1 MTGVSDAEI
10 PEPRGTFDL
19 IGHAAAEARLLE
31 AWNSGRM
38 PHAWLFTGPRG
49 IGKATLAFR
58 LARFALH
65 GGKADEGPG
74 LFGDA
79 DLGMVPEGSPS
90 GGLAVDPELAISRQV
105 ASGSHPDL
113 LVIERSV
120 NQRTKTLRREIV
132 VEDVTALSNFLRL
145 TASAGGW
152 RVVVIDSVDE
162 MNRNAANAMLKLLE
176 EPPKRALLLLVS
188 HAPGGLLPTIRSRC
202 RKLHLSPLREDDVQ
216 DLLSKITP
224 DLDPAMRAI
233 ATRLAEGSIGRAL
246 EIADKDGPAVLGDA
260 VRVFDGAPPI
270 DRKRLHEVSE
280 KWLRRGKGEDG
291 DPLAGRLELILWWLG
306 QGVRLLATGQPANT
320 ETIRGESKVF
330 NALVGR
336 FGLDGC
342 CARIEQ
348 AESTLRRGVGL
359 NLDRKQM
366 VMSMMRELA
375 D

>member
-1 MTGVSDAEI
+1 VSDAEI
-10 PEPRGTFDL
+10 PAPRGTFDL
-19 IGHAAAEARLLE
+19 VGHDAAETRLLE
-31 AWNSGRM
+31 AWKSGRM

-49 IGKATLAFR
+49 IGKATLAYR
-58 LARFALH
+58 LARFVLR
-65 GGKADEGPG
+65 GEPVDQGPS
-74 LFGDA
+74 LFGEA
-79 DLGMVPEGSPS
+79 ELGPTSE
-90 GGLAVDPELAISRQV
+90 GLAVDPELAISRQV
-105 ASGSHPDL
+105 ASGGHPDL
-113 LVIERSV
+113 LAIERSV

-132 VEDVTALSNFLRL
+132 VEDVAALSSFLRL
-145 TASAGGW
+145 TSAAGGW
-152 RVVVIDSVDE
+152 RVVVVDSVDE

-176 EPPKRALLLLVS
+176 EPPKRALLILVS

-202 RKLHLSPLREDDVQ
+202 RKLHLSPLGDDHVQ
-216 DLLSKITP
+216 GLLSKFVP
-224 DLDPAMRAI
+224 DLDPDLVTM

-246 EIADKDGPAVLGDA
+246 EVAANDGPGVLGDA
-260 VRVFDGAPPI
+260 VRVFDGAPPL
-270 DRKRLHEVSE
+270 DRKRLHDVSE

-291 DPLAGRLELILWWLG
+291 DPLAGRMELVLWWLG
-306 QGVRLLATGQPANT
+306 QGVRRLASAQPAGA

-348 AESTLRRGVGL
+348 AESLLRRGIGL

>member
-1 MTGVSDAEI
+1 MSDTEI
-10 PEPRGTFDL
+10 PTPRATFDL
-19 IGHAAAEARLLE
+19 IGHEAAEVRLLE

-65 GGKADEGPG
+65 GGKTDEGPS
-74 LFGDA
+74 LFGEA
-79 DLGMVPEGSPS
+79 ELGPAPEG
-90 GGLAVDPELAISRQV
+90 LAIDPELAISRQV
-105 ASGSHPDL
+105 TSGSHPDL

-132 VEDVTALSNFLRL
+132 VEDVAALSSFLRL
-145 TASAGGW
+145 TSAAGGW
-152 RVVVIDSVDE
+152 RVVVVDSVDE

-176 EPPKRALLLLVS
+176 EPPKRALLILVS

-202 RKLHLSPLREDDVQ
+202 RKLHLSPLRDEHVQ
-216 DLLSKITP
+216 GLLSKLTP
-224 DLDPAMRAI
+224 DIDPALMTM
-233 ATRLAEGSIGRAL
+233 ATRLAEGSIARAL
-246 EIADKDGPAVLGDA
+246 EIAANDGPTVLADA
-260 VRVFDGAPPI
+260 VRVFDDAPPI
-270 DRKRLHEVSE
+270 NRKRIHEVSE

-291 DPLAGRLELILWWLG
+291 DPLAGRMELILWWLG
-306 QGVRLLATGQPANT
+306 RGVRRLASGQPANT

-330 NALVGR
+330 NALVGQ

-342 CARIEQ
+342 CARIER
-348 AESTLRRGVGL
+348 AESSLRRGVGL

-366 VMSMMRELA
+366 VMSMLRELA

>member
-1 MTGVSDAEI
+1 VSDTEI
-10 PEPRGTFDL
+10 PAPRGTYGL
-19 IGHAAAEARLLE
+19 IGHESAEGRLLE

-38 PHAWLFTGPRG
+38 PHGWLFTGPRG

-58 LARFALH
+58 LARFVLL
-65 GGKADEGPG
+65 GGKADEGPS

-79 DLGMVPEGSPS
+79 ELGPATD
-90 GGLAVDPELAISRQV
+90 GLAIDPELPTSRQV
-105 ASGSHPDL
+105 ANGGHPDL

-120 NQRTKTLRREIV
+120 NQRTKALRREIV
-132 VEDVTALSNFLRL
+132 VEDIAALSNFLRL
-145 TASAGGW
+145 TSAAGGW
-152 RVVVIDSVDE
+152 RVVVVDSIDE

-176 EPPKRALLLLVS
+176 EPPKRALLILIS

-202 RKLHLSPLREDDVQ
+202 RKLHLSPLSEAHVQ
-216 DLLSKITP
+216 DLLAKFTP
-224 DLDPAMRAI
+224 DLDPAMLAM

-246 EIADKDGPAVLGDA
+246 EIAASDGPTVLGDA

-270 DRKRLHEVSE
+270 NRKRLHEVAD

-291 DPLAGRLELILWWLG
+291 DPLAGRMELILWWLG
-306 QGVRLLATGQPANT
+306 QGVRRMAAGKSSTA

-330 NALVGR
+330 DALVGH

-348 AESTLRRGVGL
+348 AESSLRRGIGL

-366 VMSMMRELA
+366 VMSMMKELA
-375 D
+375 G